1 VIVGTDVHTYDAFPR
16 IPYQS
21 SIPPMRTPQEAIGG
35 GSCTPI
41 YDALYSEYRR
51 LFRALPGDRTGEE
64 SLQLNAIM
72 RGWRSGPAYGNGR
85 HRDQPPALP
94 PGPGGSAGT
103 MPAGPHDNRM
113 RGR

>member
-16 IPYQS
+16 PYQS
-21 SIPPMRTPQEAIGG
+21 PIPPMRTPQESVG

-64 SLQLNAIM
+64 HLQFPAM
-72 RGWRSGPAYGNGR
+72 TRGWQPSHGYGNGR
-85 HRDQPPALP
+85 HRDQLPAALP
-94 PGPGGSAGT
+94 PGPTAG
-103 MPAGPHDNRM
+103 GPHDNRM
-113 RGR
+113 HGM